1 MLCKKSLKMTSNSKL
16 NVEKTESTEKQKT
29 SFLKDQ
35 VESAYLYKFVLK
47 KTIAVHE

>member
-1 MLCKKSLKMTSNSKL
+1 MSNLKL
-16 NVEKTESTEKQKT
+16 NIEKIESTEKQKT

-47 KTIAVHE
+47 KTITTHE